1 MNRIV
6 IYLVPLSFA
15 VNAECTL
22 QGDVYPEGAKLGNL
36 VCKSGEFTS
45 IRYAEPVEEPEEP
58 FISRNGIHVS
68 ASQETVKQPEKSGV
82 EE

>member
-1 MNRIV
+1 MNRII

-45 IRYAEPVEEPEEP
+45 MRQAEPVEESKESL
-58 FISRNGIHVS
+58 ISRNGIHVS
-68 ASQETVKQPEKSGV
+68 ASQETDKQPEKSGV